1 MSLRRREFLQVS
13 AAAAAGAWLAPPLG
27 SVRAD
32 DENIGDAPVPDWVH
46 DVTRMAFVTAGDIPA
61 AADAGVQVVHT
72 NFVWPYFPLRS
83 DGGGLS
89 PDDDRGLRELV
100 DGCHSRGMRISLGLP
115 PFPSVDLVKAHPD
128 WRVHP
133 DRTGS
138 VLELEPREDNLGTRI
153 GCNLGPWG
161 DYLIEICAELVR
173 DYGIDGYSFDGNY
186 HSPICFC
193 PACDR
198 AYREEQGRE
207 LPAAANLDDVAYRE
221 YFEWRGRKLVEHY
234 RRLRRR
240 IQQENPEAV
249 IISWTVN
256 AGRYGHLLHSPRAMP
271 IELNRV
277 FDMPMQEWWLDET
290 NLGGSIAPVFGAA
303 YLKAVAGD
311 RPAASEAYLMSR
323 GNPYGT
329 DSFPA
334 HERLTRTL
342 LAVTNGCIAAE
353 SFGWSGHREST
364 AMVLD
369 EVARRGEWMSHITP
383 VPWCGMLVSEQTRQ
397 FYAYRNIPEHFLP
410 HVFGGF
416 RCLAEEHVPCALLTD
431 ADITPETLARQSVV
445 LLPNAAALSA
455 AQVVALRAYVLNGG
469 GLVATGESSLCDEIG
484 RPGSDFALADLFG
497 VNYRGRPQAPLVRQ
511 ELDVNFQVAIDE
523 QYWQQRTGIARLQW
537 DDPPFLDVALRR
549 LVPHGSVT
557 FKGPLVAVSEPADP
571 GNVWARML
579 PEGTSEPLPAIVA
592 RDVGKGRVVYL
603 AAALDAALWSYAY
616 PYQRLLLRR
625 CLDWAAR
632 APLPVAVEAPLC
644 VLTRSYLQA
653 TETGDRLLVHFFNN
667 VNTSAD
673 RGLPVNEVPLREET
687 IPIHGI
693 RIRIDDPAWNRFRLQ
708 PEDQPLEPE
717 FDADGRRWIS
727 VPRLNLHTIL
737 VAERG

>member
-1 MSLRRREFLQVS
+1 MGLRRREFLQVS
-13 AAAAAGAWLAPPLG
+13 AAGAAGVWFTTP
-27 SVRAD
+27 VRAASPNQD
-32 DENIGDAPVPDWVH
+32 HGGDAPVPDWVH
-46 DVTRMAFVTAGDIPA
+46 DVTRMAFVTSGDIPA
-61 AADAGVQVVHT
+61 AADAGVQVIHT
-72 NFVWPYFPLRS
+72 NLIWPYYPLRR

-89 PDDDRGLRELV
+89 REEDSSLRELV
-100 DGCHSRGMRISLGLP
+100 EACHSRGMRISLGLP
-115 PFPSVDLVKAHPD
+115 PFPHVDLVNAHPD
-128 WRVHP
+128 WRIHP

-138 VLELEPREDNLGTRI
+138 VLQLEPRDDNLGTRI

-161 DYLIEICAELVR
+161 EYLIEVCAELVR

-186 HSPICFC
+186 HPPICYC
-193 PACDR
+193 PACER
-198 AYREEQGRE
+198 TYHEEQGRE
-207 LPAAANLDDVAYRE
+207 LPPAANLDDLAYRE
-221 YFEWRGRKLVEHY
+221 YFEWRGRKLVDHY
-234 RRLRRR
+234 RSLRRR

-290 NLGGSIAPVFGAA
+290 NLGASIAPVFGAA

-342 LAVTNGCIAAE
+342 LALTNGCIAAE

-369 EVARRGEWMSHITP
+369 EVARRAEWMSHLTP
-383 VPWCGMLVSEQTRQ
+383 IPWCGMLVSEQTRQ
-397 FYAYRNIPEHFLP
+397 FYAYRNITEHFLP

-416 RCLAEEHVPCALLTD
+416 RCLAEEHVPFTLLTD
-431 ADITPETLARQSVV
+431 DDVTPESLARHAVV
-445 LLPNAAALSA
+445 LLPNAAALSES
-455 AQVVALRAYVLNGG
+455 QLGALREYVLAGG
-469 GLVATGESSLCDEIG
+469 GLVVIGESSLCDQFG
-484 RPGSDFALADLFG
+484 RPRGDFALADLLG
-497 VNYRGRPQAPLVRQ
+497 VSYRGRPQAPLVRP

-523 QYWQQRTGIARLQW
+523 NYWQQRTGIARLIW
-537 DDPPFLDVALRR
+537 ENPPFLDDSLRR

-557 FKGPLVAVSEPADP
+557 FKGTLVAVSEPEDLST
-571 GNVWARML
+571 VWARMQ
-579 PEGTSEPLPAIVA
+579 PDGTSDLLPAVVA
-592 RDVGKGRVVYL
+592 RQAGRGRVVYL

-616 PYQRLLLRR
+616 PYQRRLLRR
-625 CLDWAAR
+625 CLDWAAHS
-632 APLPVAVEAPLC
+632 PLPVEVDAPLC
-644 VLTRSYLQA
+644 VLVRSYIQSEA
-653 TETGDRLLVHFFNN
+653 HRDRLLIHLFNN
-667 VNTSAD
+667 INTSAD
-673 RGLPVNEVPLREET
+673 RGLPANEVPLREET

-693 RIRIDDPAWNRFRLQ
+693 QVHLGESRWKRFRLQ
-708 PEDQPLEPE
+708 PQDLPVDSQTDE
-717 FDADGRRWIS
+717 AGRFS
-727 VPRLNLHTIL
+727 FTVPQLDLHAIL
-737 VAERG
+737 VAES